1 MFEVS
6 TNWQDG
12 ALSALAYLAVV
23 VGVLWILS
31 KIEIKEREGE
41 VCDECGEAH
50 DIENE
55 VMTIKEE
62 NANA

>member
-6 TNWQDG
+6 ASWQDG

-31 KIEIKEREGE
+31 KIQIKEREG
-41 VCDECGEAH
+41 
-50 DIENE
+50 
-55 VMTIKEE
+55 KK
-62 NANA
+62 

>member
-6 TNWQDG
+6 TSWQDG

-31 KIEIKEREGE
+31 KIKVKEREG
-41 VCDECGEAH
+41 
-50 DIENE
+50 
-55 VMTIKEE
+55 KK
-62 NANA
+62 